1 MSVFVSLFGITHD
14 FLKEDALIRIAID
27 IQALQTEDSKDRGR
41 GQYLLHLV
49 PKILDIDK
57 RNEYILVVNANLPL
71 PEMAGW
77 SPHRLIKFRGPSGRH
92 KFSETLALVS
102 LVSNRVDVFH
112 IGSPLE
118 EGAAIIPQFG
128 RLRTCNVVCTLY
140 DLIPQLFYEHYLAEN
155 DPFRSIYEYR
165 LTNVKRADLIF
176 AISEHTR
183 LDAIKYLRLSPEKV
197 ISVGT
202 GVDSFF
208 RSFVV
213 ERQKWKRALQEK
225 FGIDKNFI
233 FFTGGT
239 DWRKNIEGL
248 VESFATLPL
257 MVRSQYLLV
266 ITCSLSDSELKQY
279 RQVVA
284 KFGVDKAV
292 ILTNFVSR
300 EELAVL
306 YTLCTVFVFP
316 SLYEGFGLPIAEA
329 MCCGAP
335 VIAGNSSS
343 LPEVVG
349 EAGVLVDA
357 ASAEQLSDAMLSLLM
372 DEKLRLEMSERS
384 LKRSVDFSWEN
395 VARRVVSAYESIGK
409 TSRPNF
415 NFRPTESQTQR

>member
-233 FFTGGT
+233 F
-239 DWRKNIEGL
+239 L
-248 VESFATLPL
+248 
-257 MVRSQYLLV
+257 
-266 ITCSLSDSELKQY
+266 
-279 RQVVA
+279 
-284 KFGVDKAV
+284 
-292 ILTNFVSR
+292 
-300 EELAVL
+300 
-306 YTLCTVFVFP
+306 
-316 SLYEGFGLPIAEA
+316 
-329 MCCGAP
+329 
-335 VIAGNSSS
+335 
-343 LPEVVG
+343 
-349 EAGVLVDA
+349 
-357 ASAEQLSDAMLSLLM
+357 SAEQLSDAMLSLLM